1 MAFIVKTLAANTL
14 TAAGTTSLYA
24 VPAGKSAL
32 VTSVRLTNNGAN
44 TPDVTLLVDPSGSA
58 VARRITKQAYAL
70 PIGGSMVMED
80 VVTLGQG
87 DALQIYV
94 SATPN
99 VGWMINGV
107 ERE

>member
-32 VTSVRLTNNGAN
+32 VTSVRLVNNGAN

-70 PIGGSMVMED
+70 PVGGSMVMED

-87 DALQIYV
+87 DALQIYA

>member
-32 VTSVRLTNNGAN
+32 VTSVRLVNNGAN

-87 DALQIYV
+87 DALQIYA

-99 VGWMINGV
+99 VGWLIYGV
-107 ERE
+107 VRE